1 MTTKIDLRPRRVL
14 LGLLAAATLTAGCS
28 SGAAG
33 ETSTSAQ
40 VPTTDSPVA
49 ASTGADS
56 DAVVA
61 VPTTA
66 AAAPTTS
73 AVAVTTTVPEIVEA
87 APATELTS
95 DGVLAAAVIIVSG
108 GDLESAISDGVVTEA
123 EAAAALAALEN
134 GTLSDYQ
141 D

>member
-1 MTTKIDLRPRRVL
+1 MHQRGRRRDVDVSPGTHHGL
-14 LGLLAAATLTAGCS
+14 AGGRLDRSRLGCGGRGAHDGCC
-28 SGAAG
+28 G
-33 ETSTSAQ
+33 
-40 VPTTDSPVA
+40 TDHV
-49 ASTGADS
+49 GRGGHDGG
-56 DAVVA
+56 
-61 VPTTA
+61 
-66 AAAPTTS
+66 
-73 AVAVTTTVPEIVEA
+73 PEIVEA

-108 GDLESAISDGVVTEA
+108 GDLESAISDCVVTEA